1 MADKARDSKSTGRYL
16 PKAAWAKL
24 TKEER
29 DATDKKKRDA
39 TRKSGNKVG
48 THVPN
53 TRAAAKARAQAHS
66 KS

>member
-1 MADKARDSKSTGRYL
+1 M

-29 DATDKKKRDA
+29 EATDKKKRDV
-39 TRKSGNKVG
+39 TRKSGNKVN

-53 TRAAAKARAQAHS
+53 TRAAAKARAAAH
-66 KS
+66 KSNK